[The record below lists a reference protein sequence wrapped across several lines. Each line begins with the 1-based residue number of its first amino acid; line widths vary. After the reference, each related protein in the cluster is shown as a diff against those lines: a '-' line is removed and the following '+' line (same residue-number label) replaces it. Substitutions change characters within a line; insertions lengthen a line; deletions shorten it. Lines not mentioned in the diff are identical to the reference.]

1 MSKKIKW
8 YYLRKGWTTCVKAS
22 KFLDANSIQIT
33 EEVSASKKL
42 GETEAKNLLNKA
54 SKIMIF
60 KGKNIHSFTIKDE
73 SKTSITPLMLG
84 PTGNLRAPTIIYKN
98 LLIVGFNEDKF
109 SEIFSK

>member
-8 YYLRKGWTTCVKAS
+8 YYYRKGWTTCTKAS
-22 KFLDANSIQIT
+22 KFLDANSIEIA
-33 EEVSASKKL
+33 EEISASKKL
-42 GETEAKNLLNKA
+42 GETEAGALLDKV
-54 SKIMIF
+54 SEIVIF
-60 KGKNIHSFTIKDE
+60 KGKNINSFIIKDE
-73 SKTSITPLMLG
+73 RKASITPLMLG